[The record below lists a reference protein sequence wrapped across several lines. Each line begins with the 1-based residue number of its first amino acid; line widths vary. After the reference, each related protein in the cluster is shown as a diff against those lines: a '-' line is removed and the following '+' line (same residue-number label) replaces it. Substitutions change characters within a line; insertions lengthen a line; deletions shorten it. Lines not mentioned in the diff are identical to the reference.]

1 MKKILSFAVA
11 LSVAAVFG
19 GTALVQADCPGH
31 KTQAAVDNATPTK
44 EAASTP
50 AIDKTVPQQVQTA
63 QTDKPATPTP
73 EVKK

>member
-19 GTALVQADCPGH
+19 GTALVQADCAGH
-31 KTQAAVDNATPTK
+31 KTQAAVDNATPAK
-44 EAASTP
+44 EVATSP
-50 AIDKTVPQQVQTA
+50 LPDKTAPSQVQTA
-63 QTDKPATPTP
+63 QADKPATPTP